1 MNLRLILGVS
11 ICLNGVLIAVSV
23 SDGLRVPPAVARV
36 RFPSALRT
44 NEDTPEPLNRREPR
58 APVSR
63 MMQQPLWSAIRSD
76 DLHAY
81 VSNLRVAGFPEP
93 ILQNIIV
100 AELDRLFVARM
111 PTVSLDTNFWRT
123 GPERDV
129 ADMERRQ
136 AERMVDSE
144 RRAKIKELLGVEW
157 YETPAATKG
166 DSYWVVLFLGGA
178 AAADK
183 IDHLNSLWAKIND
196 KSTELQS
203 PSGLNTPELEARR
216 RQAYE
221 ETIDEL
227 RRALGP
233 AGFEELELRAL
244 AMDVTDVWGSERLF
258 GNVMTGAELREFL
271 RIKRDATLPLHDLF
285 DLESPQPNRELTR
298 DIDSRLR
305 VLLGEE
311 RFNGYQRAKDP
322 QFRWIRGS
330 MDKNES
336 MELTWAVYDIY
347 AGLREASNRV
357 RDQAGLS
364 DEVRQTELR
373 NLRTATENALAKAMG
388 PEKFGAYVGKNHGNF
403 SWLDDLTVKEDNSK

>member
-1 MNLRLILGVS
+1 
-11 ICLNGVLIAVSV
+11 
-23 SDGLRVPPAVARV
+23 
-36 RFPSALRT
+36 
-44 NEDTPEPLNRREPR
+44 
-58 APVSR
+58 
-63 MMQQPLWSAIRSD
+63 MQQPLWSAIRSD

-285 DLESPQPNRELTR
+285 DLESPQPSPELTR
-298 DIDSRLR
+298 DIDGRLR